1 MEPSKI
7 KFNINQ
13 DNQELK
19 VYMFTIQ
26 GGPLQIEVAE
36 DFKAVLAY
44 NDQGAID
51 QVRKD
56 YPIDVTI
63 HLKKRASVEVKK
75 IMDVV
80 NFAVPVI
87 QKEKGI
93 KILDTSTLPS
103 KEKTVKD
110 FIYGMLLISDKY
122 VENKRDQVSLKRI
135 INKIKINEAQATT
148 KS

>member
-1 MEPSKI
+1 MDISKT

-13 DNQELK
+13 NNEELK

-26 GGPLQIEVAE
+26 GGPLQVELAE

-56 YPIDVTI
+56 YPMNVTI
-63 HLKKRASVEVKK
+63 HLKKRAQVDVKK

-80 NFAVPVI
+80 NMPAPVMP
-87 QKEKGI
+87 QEI
-93 KILDTSTLPS
+93 KILPESKVS
-103 KEKTVKD
+103 KEKTIQD
-110 FIYGMLLISDKY
+110 FVYGMLMIADKY
-122 VENKRDQVSLKRI
+122 VESPKDRASIKRI
-135 INKIKINEAQATT
+135 IKKINA
-148 KS
+148 S

>member
-13 DNQELK
+13 NNEELK

-26 GGPLQIEVAE
+26 GGPLQVELAE

-56 YPIDVTI
+56 YPMNVTI
-63 HLKKRASVEVKK
+63 HLKKRAQVDVKK
-75 IMDVV
+75 IMDAV
-80 NFAVPVI
+80 NMPAPVMP
-87 QKEKGI
+87 QEI
-93 KILDTSTLPS
+93 KILPEPKVS

-110 FIYGMLLISDKY
+110 FVYGMLMIADRY
-122 VENKRDQVSLKRI
+122 VESPRDQASLRRI
-135 INKIKINEAQATT
+135 INKININGVL
-148 KS
+148 